1 MAKRKTGLG
10 RGLNALM
17 GDAERQA
24 DDEQTQIEYEPP
36 VDEIETAPKAF
47 SKRSGAKGADLPD
60 SIETDDNGTLW
71 IDPDLLKPN
80 PHQPR
85 QIFDES
91 QLKELSDSIAEHGIV
106 QPIVI
111 EDAGDGTFYIIAGE
125 RRTRAAKLAGLK
137 KVPVQLRK
145 FNDEKKLEVALIE
158 NIQRADL
165 NPIEEAQAYYNLMKI
180 GGLNQDEVAKKVGK
194 GRPTVANALRLLKL
208 PEDMQNSLIVGQITS
223 GHARALLS
231 VVNPADQRVLFGKI
245 IAGNLS
251 VRQAESQAAS
261 LNDGGRASKDKSK
274 KDGARVRDP
283 DIISIEQKF
292 METFGTKVS
301 LNGNLDKGQ
310 IVIDYFSRADLD
322 RLYQA
327 IVKE

>member
-10 RGLNALM
+10 RGIDALM
-17 GDAERQA
+17 HEAEQEA
-24 DDEQTQIEYEPP
+24 QIEYEPP
-36 VDEIETAPKAF
+36 VEEIENYSRP
-47 SKRSGAKGADLPD
+47 SAKKSSAKNVDLPD
-60 SIETDDNGTLW
+60 SIETDENGTLW
-71 IDPDLLKPN
+71 ISPDLLKPN
-80 PHQPR
+80 PQQPR
-85 QIFDES
+85 QVFDET
-91 QLKELSDSIAEHGIV
+91 QLKELSDSIEEHGIV

-245 IAGNLS
+245 IASNLS
-251 VRQAESQAAS
+251 VRQAEAQAVS
-261 LNDGGRASKDKSK
+261 LNDGGRAAK
-274 KDGARVRDP
+274 KDGKKEGVRVRDP
-283 DIISIEQKF
+283 DVISIEQKF
-292 METFGTKVS
+292 MESLGTKVQ
-301 LNGNLDKGQ
+301 LTGNLEKGQ
-310 IVIDYFSRADLD
+310 LVIDYFSRADLD

-327 IVKE
+327 IIKE

>member
-10 RGLNALM
+10 RGMAALM
-17 GDAERQA
+17 GEAEQQA
-24 DDEQTQIEYEPP
+24 QIEYEPP
-36 VDEIETAPKAF
+36 VDEIESTPKAF
-47 SKRSGAKGADLPD
+47 AKRGGSKNADLPD

-85 QIFDES
+85 QTFNEE

-111 EDAGDGTFYIIAGE
+111 EDAGDGSFYIIAGE

-208 PEDMQNSLIVGQITS
+208 PEDMQNSLIVGQISS

-245 IAGNLS
+245 IASNLS
-251 VRQAESQAAS
+251 VRQAEAQAAS
-261 LNDGGRASKDKSK
+261 LNDGGRAAKSSAK
-274 KDGARVRDP
+274 KGDGARVRDP
-283 DIISIEQKF
+283 DVINIEQKF
-292 METFGTKVS
+292 METLGTKVS

-310 IVIDYFSRADLD
+310 LVIDYFSRADLD

-327 IVKE
+327 IIKE

>member
-10 RGLNALM
+10 RGMAALM
-17 GDAERQA
+17 GEAEQQA
-24 DDEQTQIEYEPP
+24 QIEYEPP
-36 VDEIETAPKAF
+36 VDEIESAPKAL
-47 SKRSGAKGADLPD
+47 SKRGGAKNADLPS

-71 IDPDLLKPN
+71 IDPSLLKPN

-85 QIFDES
+85 QVFNEE

-180 GGLNQDEVAKKVGK
+180 GGLNQDEVAQKVGK

-208 PEDMQNSLIVGQITS
+208 PEDMQNSLIVGQISS

-231 VVNPADQRVLFGKI
+231 VENPADQRVLFGKI
-245 IAGNLS
+245 IASNLS
-251 VRQAESQAAS
+251 VRQAEAQAAS
-261 LNDGGRASKDKSK
+261 FNGGGRAAKSSAK

-283 DIISIEQKF
+283 DVINIEQKF
-292 METFGTKVS
+292 METLGTKVS
-301 LNGNLDKGQ
+301 INGTLEKGQ
-310 IVIDYFSRADLD
+310 LVIDYFSRADLD
-322 RLYQA
+322 RLYSQ

>member
-10 RGLNALM
+10 RGMAALM
-17 GDAERQA
+17 GEAEQQA
-24 DDEQTQIEYEPP
+24 QIEYEPP
-36 VDEIETAPKAF
+36 VDEIESAPKAF
-47 SKRSGAKGADLPD
+47 AKRGGAKNADLPD

-85 QIFDES
+85 QTFNEE

-111 EDAGDGTFYIIAGE
+111 EDAGDGSFYIIAGE

-208 PEDMQNSLIVGQITS
+208 PEDMQNSLIVGQISS

-245 IAGNLS
+245 IASNLS
-251 VRQAESQAAS
+251 VRQAEAQAAS
-261 LNDGGRASKDKSK
+261 LNDGGRAAKSSAK
-274 KDGARVRDP
+274 KGDGARVRDP
-283 DIISIEQKF
+283 DVINIEQKF
-292 METFGTKVS
+292 METLGTKVS

-310 IVIDYFSRADLD
+310 LVIDYFSRADLD

-327 IVKE
+327 IIKE